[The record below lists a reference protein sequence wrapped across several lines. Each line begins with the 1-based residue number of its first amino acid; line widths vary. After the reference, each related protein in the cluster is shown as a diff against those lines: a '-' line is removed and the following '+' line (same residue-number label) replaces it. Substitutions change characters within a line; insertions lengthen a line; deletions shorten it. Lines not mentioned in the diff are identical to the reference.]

1 MDPVLVQLGPL
12 AIRWYGLL
20 IALGVLAGSVWSLRE
35 ARRRDMD
42 TDALLD
48 MAPWLVLAGLVGA
61 RLVFVL
67 TSPGRSSVPEVAR
80 WTRSPSGRAASASTV
95 ASSGS

>member
-35 ARRRDMD
+35 ARRREMD
-42 TDALLD
+42 ADALLERIGP
-48 MAPWLVLAGLVGA
+48 MAGLP
-61 RLVFVL
+61 RR
-67 TSPGRSSVPEVAR
+67 T
-80 WTRSPSGRAASASTV
+80 
-95 ASSGS
+95 